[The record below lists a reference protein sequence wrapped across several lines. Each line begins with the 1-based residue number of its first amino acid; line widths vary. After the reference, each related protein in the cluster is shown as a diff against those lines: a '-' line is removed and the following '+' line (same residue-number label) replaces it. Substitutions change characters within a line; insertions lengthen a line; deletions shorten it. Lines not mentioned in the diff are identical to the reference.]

1 MLGIWPHL
9 CCSSFVAGTM
19 SKKTR
24 AMSIISSVKELKE
37 WGIGSKANYFEF
49 LHMKIMISPDDCS
62 VGRRWISAMAI
73 IQRCGSS
80 GSMCVC
86 VHNSIAPISFL
97 PAHKILSLTVKMA
110 RLEIVSTNWKKSNNC
125 SGAGPTLARGGEV
138 QMAVLHLD
146 QQNDPISPDEY
157 RRSFWS
163 GHFTQHEQM
172 MFHCRALNDSAQL
185 SLSWVFSANREATS
199 LSDPPKLNEQNSL
212 LLLVFARWWWWKSIL
227 LLAATYGA
235 FVSN

>member
-86 VHNSIAPISFL
+86 VCTTLLPQFPSCQRIKYYPWQWKWPGLKLSPQIEKSPTTAPGPGQL
-97 PAHKILSLTVKMA
+97 WLEEVKCKW
-110 RLEIVSTNWKKSNNC
+110 LFC
-125 SGAGPTLARGGEV
+125 TL
-138 QMAVLHLD
+138 
-146 QQNDPISPDEY
+146 I
-157 RRSFWS
+157 
-163 GHFTQHEQM
+163 
-172 MFHCRALNDSAQL
+172 
-185 SLSWVFSANREATS
+185 NRMI
-199 LSDPPKLNEQNSL
+199 P
-212 LLLVFARWWWWKSIL
+212 
-227 LLAATYGA
+227 
-235 FVSN
+235 